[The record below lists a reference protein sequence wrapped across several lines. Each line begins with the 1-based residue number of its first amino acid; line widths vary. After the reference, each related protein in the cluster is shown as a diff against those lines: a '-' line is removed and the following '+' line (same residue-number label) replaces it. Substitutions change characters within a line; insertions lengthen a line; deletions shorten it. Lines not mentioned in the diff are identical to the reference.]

1 MSYLGL
7 SYISAFSILIPI
19 LTAILNFR
27 TFNLTLKVLFYFLC
41 ASAMFEVVGYYFY
54 YNRINNAFVFFIY
67 NVVEGL
73 FIIWLYYTIFE
84 STMLKHVLRILFILY
99 LTLAV
104 LVQLGYISYEVLS
117 ATESLVILSLCV
129 YYFYTVIA
137 ELSIPVLTDYYFFWI
152 NSALLFYFG
161 TNLFIS
167 FFENYIRY
175 LGNQAQASLW
185 SIHLISGIIFN
196 LLLAMGIWKARTK

>member
-1 MSYLGL
+1 MAL
-7 SYISAFSILIPI
+7 
-19 LTAILNFR
+19 LNLR

-41 ASAMFEVVGYYFY
+41 ASSITEAIGYYFY

-67 NVVEGL
+67 TVVEGL

-84 STMLKHVLRILFILY
+84 STMLKHILRVLFLLY
-99 LTLAV
+99 LALAV
-104 LVQLGYISYEVLS
+104 LVQLEYISYEVLS
-117 ATESLVILSLCV
+117 ATESLVVLSLCV

>member
-1 MSYLGL
+1 
-7 SYISAFSILIPI
+7 
-19 LTAILNFR
+19 
-27 TFNLTLKVLFYFLC
+27 
-41 ASAMFEVVGYYFY
+41 MFEVVGYYFY